1 MWNYWNPIKTD
12 VLGVLGGCKKVN
24 FLNPIKREFLQLLQT
39 IKTGLLKTI
48 FIDFIDPNKK
58 GENGGFTYVVTVH
71 L

>member
-1 MWNYWNPIKTD
+1 M
-12 VLGVLGGCKKVN
+12 N
-24 FLNPIKREFLQLLQT
+24 FMNPIKREFLQLLQT

-71 L
+71 I